1 MPKSRYQPPDRLIG
15 ATDFSKH
22 PELCGEVNVVRL
34 LKSQRWAWDELR
46 DACDLEVK
54 YARKREPGH
63 WELAAVAVVVSGHVD
78 VKAWWANTTDELWR
92 ECGFPERPGAGRRPP
107 YKRVWERLRELE
119 QVHEEFLKA
128 AGKIIKR
135 CRLHDDRVFAHGHI
149 DYTEDETHAA
159 LVHDCQ
165 PGEPCRRRTRT
176 ASGQPP
182 RARQHPLRLPRAA
195 TTEARKHRHV
205 QNEEPLQDSEAHEAR
220 DTPKAE
226 TVERDGRDVKRV
238 KVGGCWYVT
247 RDVEAGVRAYGR
259 RGKTTRFWHG
269 YYSGKLVDHFT
280 SGVIP
285 SVDPANKQEC
295 HLFEELFDRAKTM
308 IGEAPQTI
316 VGDKAFGVEGC
327 YKRATKNNC
336 AAVFPWR
343 NDGSRKDKPTHDRD
357 GVKRCKHCGGVM
369 HQVRYSVNGGK
380 PRLWFRCTF
389 QLTRACRDEQTIYCR
404 EDWRALVPLPRTSA
418 LYHELQR
425 AHSSYEGVHDYWRD
439 RYRVA
444 ADNLANRPKA
454 VGLGWHRLRAS
465 VACMIDW
472 LRIAAKAKWLGSTRV
487 KQRHDGTRAF
497 KAPGRK
503 AVDAFAKERAE
514 LGLYKP
520 YGPQAG
526 KSGHKGATAPPS
538 QRARGSG
545 APPGK

>member
-1 MPKSRYQPPDRLIG
+1 MPPSRYQPPDRLVG
-15 ATDFSKH
+15 ATDFSKR
-22 PELCGEVNVVRL
+22 PDLCGSLNVVRL

-46 DACDLEVK
+46 DACELEVK

-63 WELAAVAVVVSGHVD
+63 WELAAVAFVVSGHVD
-78 VKAWWANTTDELWR
+78 VKPWWVNTTDELWR
-92 ECGFPERPGAGRRPP
+92 ECGFPQRPP
-107 YKRVWERLRELE
+107 YKRTWERLRELE
-119 QVHEEFLKA
+119 KAHEEFLEA

-135 CRLHDDRVFAHGHI
+135 CRLHDNRVFAHSHI

-159 LVHDCQ
+159 LRHDCQ
-165 PGEPCRRRTRT
+165 PGEPCKRRTQT
-176 ASGQPP
+176 ASGQPR
-182 RARQHPLRLPRAA
+182 RAKQHPLRLPRAA
-195 TTEARKHRHV
+195 TAEARKHRHI
-205 QNEEPLQDSEAHEAR
+205 QNEEPLEDSEAHEAR
-220 DTPKAE
+220 DTPKTE
-226 TVERDGRDVKRV
+226 TVERDRRDVKRV

-259 RGKTTRFWHG
+259 HGKTTRFWHG
-269 YYSGKLVDHFT
+269 YYSGKLVDNFT

-285 SVDPANKQEC
+285 SVDPANRQEC

-343 NDGSRKDKPTHDRD
+343 NDGSRKDKSTHDRD

-369 HQVRYSVNGGK
+369 HQVRYSVNGDK

-389 QLTRACRDEQTIYCR
+389 QLTRACRDEQTIYCH
-404 EDWRALVPLPRTSA
+404 EDWRALIPLPRTSA
-418 LYHELQR
+418 LYHELQK

-444 ADNLANRPKA
+444 ADTLANRPK
-454 VGLGWHRLRAS
+454 VVSLGWHRLRAS
-465 VACMIDW
+465 VACLVDW
-472 LRIAAKAKWLGSTRV
+472 LRIAAKAEWLGSTRE
-487 KQRHDGTRAF
+487 KLRHGGTRAF
-497 KAPGRK
+497 KDHGHK
-503 AVDAFAKERAE
+503 AAADFAKERAE
-514 LGLYKP
+514 LGLYTP
-520 YGPQAG
+520 YDPRAKKTRR
-526 KSGHKGATAPPS
+526 KSATAPPS
-538 QRARGSG
+538 RRARSSG